1 MKREYVGSIGV
12 DSGSVMIVDPCYF
25 NDPMRWNPK
34 LISEMAIQN
43 EKEGNIRMA
52 SNSRR
57 IAKEKTELQ
66 NIVQNWNNF
75 CADSAKANFE
85 AREYAG
91 GIISPTRNGDGEY
104 SVYVTKDKDGNVKKM
119 EIEF

>member
-1 MKREYVGSIGV
+1 MKREFVGTIGV

-66 NIVQNWNNF
+66 NIIGNWNNF
-75 CADSAKANFE
+75 CADSAKANFQP
-85 AREYAG
+85 REYAG
-91 GIISPTRNGDGEY
+91 GVISPTRNGDGEY

-119 EIEF
+119 EIQF